1 MKPTITNFSQRSLLQ
16 LCLLGF
22 AADLAILPMLPA
34 TAQEVTV
41 KADHATKVN
50 VTADQPVTAAPTA
63 AVTLP
68 RPEIL
73 SPTANE
79 VIDVA
84 ATSIVVRY
92 PIGQTLDL
100 RVNGESVN
108 ASFIGRTE
116 TDKQAQTITQTW
128 VGVPLKEGANQ
139 VTATITDQP
148 ELAQT
153 TTVQVRGSGT
163 QLTLTTDATRI
174 PADGRSTLTVQGQLL
189 DNQGNRANRD
199 AMVTL
204 KTTAGEFVEPD
215 ADDAQPGYQVK
226 ATQGEFRATLKSAID
241 AQMVRIQAKSGDID
255 AFTQIQFE
263 TSLRPSLVTGGLD
276 LRFGKRGTNFYSS
289 FQDFLPADRKNDY
302 HIAGSGSLF
311 ATGKVGEWL
320 VTGAYNSSRAL
331 NQTCEGNRLFRDQ
344 QFCDQQYPVYG
355 DGSKSEVLTPSLDS
369 VFFKIER
376 SSPSSNGIDS
386 AMWGD
391 YRTEEF
397 ATASQQFTAMTRQLH
412 GLKLNYN
419 LGNLQVT
426 GLYGNNIQG
435 FQRDTIAPD
444 GTSGTYFLSRRLI
457 VGGSENVFLELEEL
471 NRQGTVLDRKQ
482 LNRGT
487 DYEIDYDRG
496 SLVFTQPILRTD
508 VDRSSQVLVRRI
520 VATYQYEN
528 DGQDNSLYAGRA
540 RYHLSKMPGQES
552 WIGAT
557 YLRENQG
564 TRDFELY
571 GADAMIALGK
581 GKLVAEYAHSTN
593 NSDVLGL
600 VNGSAYRV
608 EANGEIAK
616 GIQGRAFYRHADTGF
631 ANDATVNFT
640 PGQTR
645 YGAEVT
651 AKLAAKTQL
660 RLQYDHED
668 NNGLAPRPLNT
679 LTDLLTPRTEAI
691 PGTRVDNSLSTI
703 GIGIQQK
710 IGSANLNVD
719 YLHRDRD
726 DRLAPLSSG
735 SSDQLRSMLQMPLTP
750 GINLQILNETSLSA
764 KSDAIYN
771 DRTAVGLDWAIM
783 PGLNLLLGQQFY
795 TSGALAGKSI
805 TNLNLNGE
813 YKFGPDTTLKARYGI
828 LGGASDWTTQGAIG
842 INQGWTIAKGLRA
855 DFAYEHLFGGSLGR
869 TAAGAQFAQPF
880 APGQSASSLGFQG
893 GDSYSVGL
901 EYTGSKDFQASARYQ
916 HRSSSSGS
924 NSVINA
930 AMTGKLSPALTGLVR
945 YQQSGTAN
953 QTIVGLSDTANLKV
967 GLAYREPDDDRFN
980 ALLRYEYRRNPSTTP
995 DSILSSTG
1003 SDSKDHLFGLEAVYA
1018 PNWHWEFYGKY
1029 ALRQSTTALASDFK
1043 NTSTVS
1049 LAQLRSTYRFSYA
1062 WDVSG
1067 EVRWISQ
1074 PTADYSELGWMLEAG
1089 YYVSPNL
1096 RLALGYSFGRVGDRD
1111 FDGSRSNGGL
1121 YVGLNLKVA
1130 ELFNG
1135 FGIQKPVPKSVDKS
1149 ALQAAVSTPN

>member
-1 MKPTITNFSQRSLLQ
+1 MNFSQRSLLQ
-16 LCLLGF
+16 LLLLG
-22 AADLAILPMLPA
+22 AVLDGVIVPTLPA
-34 TAQEVTV
+34 AAQQSGDV
-41 KADHATKVN
+41 
-50 VTADQPVTAAPTA
+50 PVMTPVSASALTI
-63 AVTLP
+63 V
-68 RPEIL
+68 

-84 ATSIVVRY
+84 ASSIVLRY
-92 PIGQTLDL
+92 QIGQSVELQ
-100 RVNGESVN
+100 VNGAAVSD
-108 ASFIGRTE
+108 SLIGRTE
-116 TDKQAQTITQTW
+116 TNKNTQEIIQTW
-128 VGVPLKEGANQ
+128 VGVPLNDGVNT
-139 VTATITDQP
+139 VTATIVGQP
-148 ELAQT
+148 ESRQT

-163 QLTLTTDATRI
+163 ALTLTTDATRI

-189 DNQGNRANRD
+189 DAQGNRSNRD
-199 AMVTL
+199 ALVTL
-204 KTTAGEFVEPD
+204 KPSAGEFVEPD

-226 ATQGEFRATLKSAID
+226 AVQGEFRATLRSGIA
-241 AQMVRIQAKSGDID
+241 AQMVRIQAKRGDID
-255 AFTQIQFE
+255 AFTQVQFE
-263 TSLRPSLVTGGLD
+263 TNLRPSLVTGNLD
-276 LRFGKRGTNFYSS
+276 LRLGKRGTNFYSS
-289 FQDFLPADRKNDY
+289 FREFLPADRDNRY
-302 HIAGSGSLF
+302 HIAGSGSVF

-344 QFCDQQYPVYG
+344 QFCDHQYPVYG
-355 DGSKSEVLTPSLDS
+355 DASKSEVLTPSIDS

-397 ATASQQFTAMTRQLH
+397 AKASQQFTATTRQLH
-412 GLKLNYN
+412 GFKLNYN
-419 LGNLQVT
+419 IGNLQVT

-435 FQRDTIAPD
+435 FQRDTLLPD
-444 GTSGTYFLSRRLI
+444 GTSGTYFLSRRL
-457 VGGSENVFLELEEL
+457 VLGGSEDVFLELEEL
-471 NRQGTVLDRKQ
+471 NRPGTVLDRKQ

-487 DYEIDYDRG
+487 DYDIDYDRG
-496 SLVFTQPILRTD
+496 SLVFKQPILRTD
-508 VDRSSQVLVRRI
+508 VDRTGQVLVRRI

-528 DGQDNSLYAGRA
+528 AGEDNSLYAGRA
-540 RYHLSKMPGQES
+540 LYHLSRKPGQES

-564 TRDFELY
+564 NRDFELY
-571 GADAMIALGK
+571 GTDAMISLGK
-581 GKLVAEYAHSTN
+581 GKLIAEYAHATN
-593 NSDVLGL
+593 NSDILGL
-600 VNGSAYRV
+600 VNGSAYRL

-631 ANDATVNFT
+631 ANDATVSFT

-651 AKLAAKTQL
+651 GKISDTTQV
-660 RLQYDHED
+660 RVQYDHED
-668 NNGLAPRPLNT
+668 NKGIAPKPLNT
-679 LTDLLTPRTEAI
+679 LTDLLTPRTVAI
-691 PGTRVDNSLSTI
+691 PGAAVDNSLTTI
-703 GIGIQQK
+703 GVGIQQK

-750 GINLQILNETSLSA
+750 GISLQVLNETSLSA

-813 YKFGPDTTLKARYGI
+813 YKVGSDTTLKARYGI

-855 DFAYEHLFGGSLGR
+855 DFAYEHLFGGGLGR
-869 TAAGAQFAQPF
+869 TAAGNQFAQPF
-880 APGQSASSLGFQG
+880 AAGQSASALGLQG

-916 HRSSSSGS
+916 HRTSSSGT
-924 NSVINA
+924 NTVINA
-930 AMTGKLSPALTGLVR
+930 AMTGKLSPAITGLVR
-945 YQQSGTAN
+945 YQQSGSAN
-953 QTIVGLSDTANLKV
+953 QTIVGLDDTANLKV
-967 GLAYREPDDDRFN
+967 GLAYREPTDDRFN
-980 ALLRYEYRRNPSTTP
+980 ALLRYEYRRNPSSTP

-1003 SDSKDHLFGLEAVYA
+1003 SDTKDHLFGLEAIYA

-1029 ALRQSTTALASDFK
+1029 ALRQSTTSLANDFK
-1043 NTSTVS
+1043 NSSTVS
-1049 LAQLRSTYRFSYA
+1049 LAQLRATYRFSYA

-1067 EVRWISQ
+1067 EARWISQ
-1074 PTADYSELGWMLEAG
+1074 PTADYSELGWMVEAG

-1135 FGIQKPVPKSVDKS
+1135 FGIQKPLPKSIQPSTDS
-1149 ALQAAVSTPN
+1149 SVSPSS